1 MSDDKRIPVEEDG
14 DISRYQRF
22 SADKLDVLASV
33 MKAARSVQGD
43 VSIGEMEEK
52 IKIMNE
58 GTELLKKIQIA
69 MQKDDYRE
77 AYRYCDEGL
86 QLKLEQQYHM
96 FWTLKCSCG
105 CKSGNYKCFLEDF
118 KKGLKAVP
126 RNNQAEFKTNVMTVF
141 FKGTLMNMKDKFYEM
156 RENTKLC
163 ATGQLKPLTE
173 IYDMLIL
180 GNQWLL
186 QDILKDKQ
194 AGVALAEV
202 AEKQGWDLDVQP
214 WLMDMVD
221 TAFSYSRAAHDNGME
236 IPAGSYYF
244 REAEVIGIQAME
256 RILPLITE
264 NDDRAK
270 LCEYLAMAYARS
282 MDRVKVLQEAEKNP
296 QVRKYLTMM
305 EKMDSDYKMLYDHA
319 VEEGEKRAAIVK
331 NLQINQDI
339 LKAGIEQM
347 TINMESLDRRI
358 RNLQK
363 GFFYALNVFDW
374 INEKKLKKERD
385 NLQEKIA
392 RKKYNLIELE
402 KRIAQLV

>member
-1 MSDDKRIPVEEDG
+1 MSDEKRIPVEEDG
-14 DISRYQRF
+14 DISRYQQF

-33 MKAARSVQGD
+33 MKSTRLIPGD
-43 VSIGEMEEK
+43 MGIGDAEEK

-58 GTELLKKIQIA
+58 GTELLKKIHIA
-69 MQKDDYRE
+69 MKNEDYRE
-77 AYRYCDEGL
+77 AYRYCEEGL
-86 QLKLEQQYHM
+86 QLKLESQYHM

-105 CKSGNYKCFLEDF
+105 CKSNNYKRFIEDF
-118 KKGLKAVP
+118 KTGLQAVP
-126 RNNQAEFKTNVMTVF
+126 QKDQAEFKTNVMTVF
-141 FKGTLMNMKDKFYEM
+141 FKGTLMHMKDMFYEV
-156 RENTKLC
+156 REKTKVC
-163 ATGQLKPLTE
+163 TKEQMEPLSE
-173 IYDMLIL
+173 IYDMMIL
-180 GNQWLL
+180 GNQGL

-194 AGVALAEV
+194 AGAALEEV
-202 AEKQGWDLDVQP
+202 AEKQGWDLDTQP
-214 WLMDMVD
+214 WLVDMAN
-221 TAFSYSRAAHDNGME
+221 TAFSYSRAAHNNGLE

-264 NDDRAK
+264 NDDRAE

-296 QVRKYLTMM
+296 QVKKYLTMM

-392 RKKYNLIELE
+392 RNKYNLTELE

>member
-1 MSDDKRIPVEEDG
+1 MENGQAFFINEVLMDLSKEKRYRLLWMSGDGNECWWIDLDGKKRIPEPVTSGELEIWAASGRIVRAEDPV
-14 DISRYQRF
+14 D
-22 SADKLDVLASV
+22 
-33 MKAARSVQGD
+33 M
-43 VSIGEMEEK
+43 MP
-52 IKIMNE
+52 MNE
-58 GTELLKKIQIA
+58 GQKSRAMRRYDVIAEAVKK
-69 MQKDDYRE
+69 E
-77 AYRYCDEGL
+77 
-86 QLKLEQQYHM
+86 
-96 FWTLKCSCG
+96 
-105 CKSGNYKCFLEDF
+105 
-118 KKGLKAVP
+118 P
-126 RNNQAEFKTNVMTVF
+126 
-141 FKGTLMNMKDKFYEM
+141 
-156 RENTKLC
+156 
-163 ATGQLKPLTE
+163 E
-173 IYDMLIL
+173 IYRP
-180 GNQWLL
+180 GERSALL
-186 QDILKDKQ
+186 E
-194 AGVALAEV
+194 EV
-202 AEKQGWDLDVQP
+202 AEKQGWDLDTQP
-214 WLMDMVD
+214 WLVDMAN

-264 NDDRAK
+264 NDDRAE

-296 QVRKYLTMM
+296 QVKKYLTMM
-305 EKMDSDYKMLYDHA
+305 EKMDSDYKILYDHA

-392 RKKYNLIELE
+392 RNKYNLTELE

>member
-14 DISRYQRF
+14 DISRYQQF
-22 SADKLDVLASV
+22 TADKLDMLASV
-33 MKAARSVQGD
+33 MKSTRLIQGD
-43 VSIGEMEEK
+43 MGIGDAEEK

-58 GTELLKKIQIA
+58 GTELLKKIHIA
-69 MQKDDYRE
+69 MKNEDYRE
-77 AYRYCDEGL
+77 AYRYCEEGL
-86 QLKLEQQYHM
+86 QLKLESQYHM

-105 CKSGNYKCFLEDF
+105 CKSNNYKRFIEDF
-118 KKGLKAVP
+118 KTGLQAVP
-126 RNNQAEFKTNVMTVF
+126 QKDQAEFKTNVMTVF
-141 FKGTLMNMKDKFYEM
+141 FKGTLMHMKDMFYEV
-156 RENTKLC
+156 REKTKVC
-163 ATGQLKPLTE
+163 TKEQMEPLSE
-173 IYDMLIL
+173 IYDMMIL
-180 GNQWLL
+180 GNQGV

-194 AGVALAEV
+194 AGAALEEV
-202 AEKQGWDLDVQP
+202 AEKQGWDLDTQP
-214 WLMDMVD
+214 WLVDMAN
-221 TAFSYSRAAHDNGME
+221 TAFSYSRAAHNNGLE

-264 NDDRAK
+264 NDDRAE

-296 QVRKYLTMM
+296 QVKKYLTMM

-392 RKKYNLIELE
+392 RNKYNLTELE

>member
-43 VSIGEMEEK
+43 VGIGEVEEK

-58 GTELLKKIQIA
+58 GTELLKKVRIA
-69 MQKDDYRE
+69 MQNEDYRE
-77 AYRYCDEGL
+77 AYRYCEEGL
-86 QLKLEQQYHM
+86 QLKLESQYHM

-105 CKSGNYKCFLEDF
+105 CKSNNYKRFIEDF
-118 KKGLKAVP
+118 KTGLQAVP
-126 RNNQAEFKTNVMTVF
+126 QKDQAEFKTNVMTVF
-141 FKGTLMNMKDKFYEM
+141 FKGTLMHMKDMFYEV
-156 RENTKLC
+156 REKTKVC
-163 ATGQLKPLTE
+163 TKGQMEPLSE
-173 IYDMLIL
+173 IYDMMIL
-180 GNQWLL
+180 GNQGL

-347 TINMESLDRRI
+347 TINVESLDRRI

>member
-43 VSIGEMEEK
+43 AGIGEAEEK
-52 IKIMNE
+52 IKKMNE
-58 GTELLKKIQIA
+58 GTELLKKVRIA
-69 MQKDDYRE
+69 MQNEDYRE
-77 AYRYCDEGL
+77 AYRYCEEGL
-86 QLKLEQQYHM
+86 QQYHM

-105 CKSGNYKCFLEDF
+105 CKSNNYKRFIEDF
-118 KKGLKAVP
+118 KTGLQAVP
-126 RNNQAEFKTNVMTVF
+126 QKDQAEFKTNVMTVF
-141 FKGTLMNMKDKFYEM
+141 FKGTLMHMKDMFYEV
-156 RENTKLC
+156 REKTKVC
-163 ATGQLKPLTE
+163 TKGQMEPLSE
-173 IYDMLIL
+173 IYDMMIL
-180 GNQWLL
+180 GNQGV

-194 AGVALAEV
+194 AGAALEEV
-202 AEKQGWDLDVQP
+202 AEKQGWDLDTQP
-214 WLMDMVD
+214 WLVDMAN

-264 NDDRAK
+264 NDDRAE

-296 QVRKYLTMM
+296 QVKKYLTMM
-305 EKMDSDYKMLYDHA
+305 EKMDSDYKILYDHA

-392 RKKYNLIELE
+392 RNKYNLTELE